1 MKKTKI
7 TAVCGMVTAL
17 SIVIMLT
24 STLLPVLMY
33 ILPVITSLGV
43 LFVSR
48 FADKKWAFSV
58 YFSTAILSL
67 VLLSDKETALTY
79 TLFFGYYPLI
89 KNILEK
95 LPRILSWLVKF
106 IVFNGAAV
114 SVGYLGIWL
123 FGVSGDEYTEFGKI
137 TIPMLLTL
145 ANLTFIVYDL
155 ALTKNGVLVEWVA
168 RKVKKK
174 MNIK

>member
-1 MKKTKI
+1 MKKAKI

-17 SIVIMLT
+17 SVVIMLT

-33 ILPVITSLGV
+33 ILPVITSMGV
-43 LFVSR
+43 LFISK
-48 FADKKWAFSV
+48 FADKKWALSV
-58 YFSTAILSL
+58 YFSTALLSL
-67 VLLSDKETALTY
+67 ILLGDKETALAY
-79 TLFFGYYPLI
+79 ALFFGYYPLI
-89 KNILEK
+89 KNTLEK

-106 IVFNGAAV
+106 IVFNVAAV
-114 SVGYLGIWL
+114 IVGCLGVWL
-123 FGVSGDEYTEFGKI
+123 FGVSGDEYSEFGKI
-137 TIPMLLTL
+137 TIPMLLVL
-145 ANLTFIVYDL
+145 ANLMFIVYDL